1 MNAPW
6 SHSPAPKMPGIH
18 VLKAYPLAELVP
30 FIDWTYFFL
39 AWKLKGIYPKIL
51 EGDSPVAEEARKLFA
66 DGKAMLQKIVSGNL
80 LEARAVFGVFPVERH
95 GDSAEV
101 FNIPCD
107 CGCVPAVKRIAMF
120 HFLRQQEPSEKESPL
135 RSLAD
140 FLSPK
145 ERDWMGLF
153 ALSAGFGAK
162 NLQIKYKTAGDPYS
176 ELLVQSL
183 AARLTEAFAEKLHRE
198 VGTKYWGY
206 VPATSA
212 FFGIRPAPGYPSCP
226 DHSEK
231 ATLWKLLNVTERTG
245 MRLTE
250 TYMMDPDC
258 SICGYY
264 FAHPKS
270 RYFGIGSVGEDQL
283 ADYARR
289 KDVSVDEARRWIAR
303 GE

>member
-6 SHSPAPKMPGIH
+6 PHSPAPKMPGIH

-66 DGKAMLQKIVSGNL
+66 DGKAMLQKIVNGNL
-80 LEARAVFGVFPVERH
+80 LEARAVFGVFPVERR

-107 CGCVPAVKRIAMF
+107 CGCVPAVKRIAAF
-120 HFLRQQEPSEKESPL
+120 HFLRQQEPSEKEAPL

-153 ALSAGFGAK
+153 ALSAGVCAK
-162 NLQIKYKTAGDPYS
+162 DLQIQYRTAGDPYS

-183 AARLTEAFAEKLHRE
+183 AARRTEGFAEKLHRE
-198 VGTKYWGY
+198 VAAKYWGY
-206 VPATSA
+206 VPAGSPL
-212 FFGIRPAPGYPSCP
+212 FGKGDALETPECHGAHGNAPHGDVYDGSGLLDMRVLFCAPEKPVFRYRKRRRRPARGLCVPQGR
-226 DHSEK
+226 
-231 ATLWKLLNVTERTG
+231 ER
-245 MRLTE
+245 
-250 TYMMDPDC
+250 
-258 SICGYY
+258 
-264 FAHPKS
+264 
-270 RYFGIGSVGEDQL
+270 
-283 ADYARR
+283 
-289 KDVSVDEARRWIAR
+289 
-303 GE
+303 